1 MRGVLL
7 RGVLRGA
14 SKGRSSEMISSRSFP
29 AKFRPS
35 REGGNPAFVLLDI
48 PPSAIEQ
55 RITKEKD
62 HSSFMVS
69 FFPHA
74 AAN

>member
-1 MRGVLL
+1 MRGVLSAQAGIHSL
-7 RGVLRGA
+7 SLPRRMGPRIREDDKIV
-14 SKGRSSEMISSRSFP
+14 SPSSPEHFFLI
-29 AKFRPS
+29 
-35 REGGNPAFVLLDI
+35 L
-48 PPSAIEQ
+48 IEQ